1 MNSEERRVRVLHLI
15 DSLDLG
21 GAQTA
26 LLAWLEAHD
35 RSRFEVHFAAMHGTP
50 KSLFYERAR
59 GLKIPVILLSPKK
72 WAPLYLLRL
81 PLLLA
86 GGHYDIVHCHLYASN
101 WLGKPLARYFG
112 IPVVVSQD
120 QCNDL
125 LRKRSTLARWI
136 DSFANQFAD
145 QIFAVSASIREY
157 LIENE
162 NVPAENPGH
171 SKWLIGKR
179 EGWAS

>member
-26 LLAWLEAHD
+26 LFAWLEAHD

-72 WAPLYLLRL
+72 WVPLYLFRL
-81 PLLLA
+81 PPAA
-86 GGHYDIVHCHLYASN
+86 G
-101 WLGKPLARYFG
+101 WRPLRYRALSFVCFKLVRQTARSLVRYSGRRFPG
-112 IPVVVSQD
+112 PV
-120 QCNDL
+120 
-125 LRKRSTLARWI
+125 
-136 DSFANQFAD
+136 
-145 QIFAVSASIREY
+145 
-157 LIENE
+157 
-162 NVPAENPGH
+162 
-171 SKWLIGKR
+171 
-179 EGWAS
+179 